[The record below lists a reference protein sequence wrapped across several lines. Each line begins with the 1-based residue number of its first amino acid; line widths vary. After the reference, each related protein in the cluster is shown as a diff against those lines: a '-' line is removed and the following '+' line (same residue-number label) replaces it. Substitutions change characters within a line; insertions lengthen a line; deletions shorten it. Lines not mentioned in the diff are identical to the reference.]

1 MGLWIINFNL
11 IIMRIVSISGIDGSG
26 KSTQLKKLKEYF
38 ESKGKKVITFHAV
51 SFSLINHLLKKKKE
65 SKEQKLKEEH
75 NQNPDQ
81 TTIFEQPAKAVT
93 SGNFFTIWARKIILL
108 IDVFRFK
115 FLLKKLKK
123 QRIDYLLT
131 DRYFYDQIINILY
144 LSYKEKILNYIQ
156 TSKDKKISL
165 KLSFLENM
173 AVKFIPKPDWKFFI
187 DVSPE
192 VALKRDREIEQ
203 GQEYLIIKRTLY
215 KKFLK
220 QWRIEI
226 IDGDR
231 EVEEV
236 FERIIRRVNNNSQFK
251 I

>member
-1 MGLWIINFNL
+1 
-11 IIMRIVSISGIDGSG
+11 MRIVSISGIDGSG

-51 SFSLINHLLKKKKE
+51 SFSLINYLLKKKKE
-65 SKEQKLKEEH
+65 SKEQKLKEEQ

-93 SGNFFTIWARKIILL
+93 SGNFFTILARKIILL
-108 IDVFRFK
+108 IDIFRFK
-115 FLLKKLKK
+115 FFLKKLGKK
-123 QRIDYLLT
+123 QVDYLLS

-144 LSYKEKILNYIQ
+144 LSYKQKILNYIQ
-156 TSKDKKISL
+156 NSKDKKIPL
-165 KLSFLENM
+165 KLSFLENL
-173 AVKFIPKPDWKFFI
+173 AVKFIPEPDWKFFI
-187 DVSPE
+187 DISPE
-192 VALKRDREIEQ
+192 TALKRDREIEQ
-203 GQEYLIIKRTLY
+203 GQEYLVIKRTLY

-220 QWRIEI
+220 QWKMEM

-236 FERIIRRVNNNSQFK
+236 FGEIISNVINDN
-251 I
+251 

>member
-1 MGLWIINFNL
+1 
-11 IIMRIVSISGIDGSG
+11 MRIISISGIDGSG
-26 KSTQLKKLKEYF
+26 KSTQLKKLKEHL
-38 ESKGKKVITFHAV
+38 ENEGKKVTTFHAV

-65 SKEQKLKEEH
+65 SKEQKLKEKQ
-75 NQNPDQ
+75 NQSPDQ
-81 TTIFEQPAKAVT
+81 ATIFEQPAKAVT

-108 IDVFRFK
+108 IDIFRFK
-115 FLLKKLKK
+115 LFLKKLKS

-165 KLSFLENM
+165 KLSFLENL
-173 AVKFIPKPDWKFFI
+173 AIKFIPKPDWKFFI

-192 VALKRDREIEQ
+192 IALKRDREIEQ
-203 GQEYLIIKRTLY
+203 GQEYLVIKRTLY

-220 QWRIEI
+220 QWRIEL

-236 FERIIRRVNNNSQFK
+236 FEKIVSSVINDDQMINN
-251 I
+251 